1 MPPLLTSMEHSK
13 SAFGNSNGR
22 DEVCSNDNSRTASP
36 TPNTTSTAQQTS
48 NNSSPVRNHNNKA
61 SGRTNTSNLS
71 LWTALYDYEAQGEDE
86 LSLRRGEIVE
96 VLSKDSKISGD
107 EGWWTGKIGDKVGIF
122 PANFVTQ
129 EDHIFNHVSGVIG
142 DVQPVEIDFSELDL
156 GEVIGVG
163 GFGKV
168 YRGFWRGQEVAVK
181 AARQD
186 PDEDISVTMENVRQE
201 AKLFW
206 LLKHE
211 NIVSLEGVCLQI
223 PNLCLVMEYA
233 RGGSLNRVLAGRKIR
248 PDVLVD
254 WAIQIARGMNY
265 LHNGAPIS
273 LIHRDLK
280 SSNVLLSEPIEND
293 DLQFK
298 TLKITDFG
306 LAREVYKTTRM
317 SAAGTYAWMA
327 PEVIKTSTFSKAS
340 DVWSYGVL
348 LWELLT
354 GETPYKGIDAL
365 AVAYGVA
372 VNKLTL
378 PIPSTCPRPWRDL
391 MEACWDS
398 DPHLRPS
405 FEDILL
411 ALDEIVHSAFTQ
423 TPHESFH
430 TMQEDWKLEIEEV
443 LHGLR
448 MKEKACKSLEEEL
461 RCREEELTKA
471 QLQQKMIEEHLRQ
484 REQELEARE
493 IDLLERELHIMI
505 IQQASTPTP
514 KKRKGKFKRSRLKL
528 LKKEPGQNI
537 SFPSDFRHTITVQ
550 HTGAMER
557 KSRNPSS
564 PNSPP
569 GSPSI
574 PRLRAIAHYVGAEC
588 GDGGEWSP
596 PPLLP
601 LDGAPLPLPPN
612 AVVPMPTLYN
622 GTGDTLSKRGHTG
635 PKLTLIELVLYN
647 MAAMLAGVAAGY
659 DVRVSNISPLHPR
672 LHPDRSEDEGEKRRW
687 WFGEVGRGLPSPYLG
702 PDYEFSSASGY
713 AHNTYHG
720 PTRHHRHP
728 LFGLVG
734 TEPKPLRFTD
744 SPQHYATAVGR
755 EGGGGLPPSS
765 SSAMVVAS
773 PAPSPRRKSSSTSN
787 DGSEVTYPMGGGG
800 STMVMERGAGG
811 VYVPVDYVPS
821 EGGHYVVSQY
831 GEPYR
836 AADPASYPAYGT
848 CPDQAPSPYA
858 IYAGP
863 TGEYY
868 ADYGGGPPPPPHP
881 PPPPPAPDSGGTRSY
896 HAYDNPGGGAEL
908 HLHHHHPPP
917 YAAASPLSVH
927 HHQHL
932 LQQLHHVAAAWAQV
946 PPSQPP
952 PATSS
957 TPSPSGAAPPPAP
970 SPSARLPFGG
980 HRRTPSNV
988 STASSSSNVN
998 PSFRLEDEG
1007 DSQYN
1012 TPTHRGSPAVRG
1024 GGVVG
1029 GYEYEYPGSL
1039 APYYSRQ
1046 NSLEAAAAEARPSS
1060 LEMPRILR
1068 SSLRRYN
1075 NTAAA
1080 YAERGSGTAGRCS
1093 PKPGAGWGG
1102 GSSSGGGTPTNPT
1115 PPESVT
1121 SEDSSYV
1128 SAKENSSSSVNRVRF
1143 SPSPSS
1149 TPSGGGAETLLD
1161 IPTHGQTQDST
1172 VPLQAARALSAAA
1185 AGRAGA
1191 AYHLIQAQPHHQQQ
1205 QPHHQQQQPHHQ
1217 QQQPHHHHHH
1227 HHAAPYLLHP
1237 LPLPQE
1243 QPRHGRKPSI
1253 SELEREFLS

>member
-1 MPPLLTSMEHSK
+1 MEISL
-13 SAFGNSNGR
+13 SEVGSGQR
-22 DEVCSNDNSRTASP
+22 DVD
-36 TPNTTSTAQQTS
+36 
-48 NNSSPVRNHNNKA
+48 
-61 SGRTNTSNLS
+61 
-71 LWTALYDYEAQGEDE
+71 
-86 LSLRRGEIVE
+86 
-96 VLSKDSKISGD
+96 
-107 EGWWTGKIGDKVGIF
+107 
-122 PANFVTQ
+122 
-129 EDHIFNHVSGVIG
+129 
-142 DVQPVEIDFSELDL
+142 
-156 GEVIGVG
+156 
-163 GFGKV
+163 
-168 YRGFWRGQEVAVK
+168 
-181 AARQD
+181 
-186 PDEDISVTMENVRQE
+186 
-201 AKLFW
+201 
-206 LLKHE
+206 
-211 NIVSLEGVCLQI
+211 
-223 PNLCLVMEYA
+223 
-233 RGGSLNRVLAGRKIR
+233 GGSCYRKR
-248 PDVLVD
+248 LTLT
-254 WAIQIARGMNY
+254 GSG
-265 LHNGAPIS
+265 L
-273 LIHRDLK
+273 
-280 SSNVLLSEPIEND
+280 LLSEPIEND

-340 DVWSYGVL
+340 DVWSSHCLFQQHALGL
-348 LWELLT
+348 GGTLW
-354 GETPYKGIDAL
+354 K
-365 AVAYGVA
+365 
-372 VNKLTL
+372 
-378 PIPSTCPRPWRDL
+378 
-391 MEACWDS
+391 
-398 DPHLRPS
+398 
-405 FEDILL
+405 
-411 ALDEIVHSAFTQ
+411 
-423 TPHESFH
+423 
-430 TMQEDWKLEIEEV
+430 
-443 LHGLR
+443 
-448 MKEKACKSLEEEL
+448 EL

-471 QLQQKMIEEHLRQ
+471 QLQQKMVEEHLRQ
-484 REQELEARE
+484 REQELAARE

-514 KKRKGKFKRSRLKL
+514 KKRKGKFKRSRLKM

-574 PRLRAIAHYVGAEC
+574 PRLRAIALPADGVKGKTWGPSTLHQRERGQIITHVVDGGQKRWSKSAPNVRNVPLSGGSTNAGGILHCGVANIGTLQEIVQARGKDSSMVKPSTFGPPPPPTPFADYVGADC
-588 GDGGEWSP
+588 GDGGEWPP

-601 LDGAPLPLPPN
+601 LDGTLPLPPN
-612 AVVPMPTLYN
+612 AVIPIPTLYN
-622 GTGDTLSKRGHTG
+622 GTGDTLSKRGLAG
-635 PKLTLIELVLYN
+635 PKLTLVELVLYN

-659 DVRVSNISPLHPR
+659 DVRLSNVSPVHPR
-672 LHPDRSEDEGEKRRW
+672 LHPDRSEEEGEKRRW

-734 TEPKPLRFTD
+734 AEPKPLRFTD
-744 SPQHYATAVGR
+744 SPQHYAAVGR
-755 EGGGGLPPSS
+755 EGVPPPSS
-765 SSAMVVAS
+765 SNTMVVAS

-787 DGSEVTYPMGGGG
+787 DGSEVTYPMGG
-800 STMVMERGAGG
+800 STMVMERGTGG
-811 VYVPVDYVPS
+811 VYVPVDYVQS
-821 EGGHYVVSQY
+821 EGAQGHYMLSQY
-831 GEPYR
+831 SGHPEQYR
-836 AADPASYPAYGT
+836 TDTTPSFPSYPSS
-848 CPDQAPSPYA
+848 DQTPSPYT

-881 PPPPPAPDSGGTRSY
+881 PPPPPAPDGGSGTRGY
-896 HAYDNPGGGAEL
+896 HAYDNPSSGDPPPTQ
-908 HLHHHHPPP
+908 HLHPAHLHAYSPVPH
-917 YAAASPLSVH
+917 APLSI

-932 LQQLHHVAAAWAQV
+932 LQQLHHVAAAWAPV
-946 PPSQPP
+946 PSSQGPS
-952 PATSS
+952 AS
-957 TPSPSGAAPPPAP
+957 TGILPPAP
-970 SPSARLPFGG
+970 SPSSRLPFVGG

-1012 TPTHRGSPAVRG
+1012 TPTHRGSGGSPAVRG
-1024 GGVVG
+1024 GIV

-1046 NSLEAAAAEARPSS
+1046 NSLEAESRPSS

-1075 NTAAA
+1075 NYTSSSVGGT
-1080 YAERGSGTAGRCS
+1080 GSGTTGRCS
-1093 PKPGAGWGG
+1093 PKSGGWGSSG
-1102 GSSSGGGTPTNPT
+1102 GGSGGGTPTNPT

-1149 TPSGGGAETLLD
+1149 TPSGGVETLLD
-1161 IPTHGQTQDST
+1161 MPTHGQTQDST
-1172 VPLQAARALSAAA
+1172 VPLQAARPMGATSVSGAVSGGVGRGTASTGSLS
-1185 AGRAGA
+1185 
-1191 AYHLIQAQPHHQQQ
+1191 HHV
-1205 QPHHQQQQPHHQ
+1205 
-1217 QQQPHHHHHH
+1217 HHHHHH
-1227 HHAAPYLLHP
+1227 LLQQQQQHHAPYLLHP